1 MATGCRSKS
10 PLQFNAHRLARPDS
24 TELDRRG
31 VRTRLGAS
39 YRSCR
44 AEETLRIAHR
54 HAPKSRSKVT
64 KRAFDMIIYSSAAVS
79 HRGDDRRRQLR
90 TCSQPS
96 MAVLILSCALRAR
109 ARPPPG
115 PHIATLGKLR
125 CPAMVPAATISKAG
139 AMQIQAPR
147 LLSKRVKKRKTYWCS
162 APDCTKSFSKRYNLK
177 VRPWWPAVRSLSP
190 RCPPLA
196 HFTNPALVHLCA
208 PPGSPPPAHGRDT
221 VRLPP
226 GGLLQG
232 VQMAVEPLV
241 PCRLAPAERRR
252 GGCPRVSL
260 KVAVEAQVAGE
271 EACGEVGG
279 PSASGKH
286 SSRRLEGSSDLPI
299 GGGLGTKVSAPG
311 RRPRPG
317 RCIVVHSRDEQ
328 PDSMRG
334 CRR

>member
-79 HRGDDRRRQLR
+79 HRGDDRRCQLR

-96 MAVLILSCALRAR
+96 MAVLILSCALHAR

-190 RCPPLA
+190 RCPSRRSLYEP
-196 HFTNPALVHLCA
+196 C
-208 PPGSPPPAHGRDT
+208 SR
-221 VRLPP
+221 
-226 GGLLQG
+226 
-232 VQMAVEPLV
+232 PLV
-241 PCRLAPAERRR
+241 RTARLTSACTRARHRSAAPGTTAARSSNGGRASRPMPSGTSGKTPGRLSASVPQSRRR
-252 GGCPRVSL
+252 
-260 KVAVEAQVAGE
+260 
-271 EACGEVGG
+271 
-279 PSASGKH
+279 SAS
-286 SSRRLEGSSDLPI
+286 R
-299 GGGLGTKVSAPG
+299 GG
-311 RRPRPG
+311 R
-317 RCIVVHSRDEQ
+317 
-328 PDSMRG
+328 SMR
-334 CRR
+334 